1 MWPSVRTQSGVDRIL
16 FLISAVSALVFL
28 STASPTVSVAAAK
41 VPHSRARRAVSKQ
54 LPAAVRQPT
63 TAEEL
68 KQQSEVLAGLQV
80 SLSALE
86 KKTVDFNA
94 AIQRRMNQL
103 SAEFVDSYKQ
113 TQQMLKQTN
122 QRIDSTQRLVQ
133 SIVLLFVLSL
143 GGLLYLV
150 RQIPRLE
157 DNPVKWE
164 STVSDMSPDEEGIVA
179 WQNGEPANSSARRLD
194 IGPDTHSS
202 ASALTNDDISGRI
215 AEVHSRLRT
224 A

>member
-150 RQIPRLE
+150 LQLPRLE
-157 DNPVKWE
+157 HKPVKWE
-164 STVSDMSPDEEGIVA
+164 GKVPDMTPDEEGIAA
-179 WQNGEPANSSARRLD
+179 WQSGEPANSSARKLD

-202 ASALTNDDISGRI
+202 VPALIDGDLSGRI